1 MSDLNNLE
9 LRLKRIE
16 DQLELLRLEGAY
28 AYLFDRGEGQVW
40 AALFTEDG
48 ATRAAS
54 LPAWVSRILFRAKRP
69 LPCLGA
75 TRR

>member
-28 AYLFDRGEGQVW
+28 AYFFDRGEGQEW

-48 ATRAAS
+48 VYWAAS
-54 LPAWVSRILFRAKRP
+54 LPVWVSRILFRATP
-69 LPCLGA
+69 IWPSSA
-75 TRR
+75 RRTA